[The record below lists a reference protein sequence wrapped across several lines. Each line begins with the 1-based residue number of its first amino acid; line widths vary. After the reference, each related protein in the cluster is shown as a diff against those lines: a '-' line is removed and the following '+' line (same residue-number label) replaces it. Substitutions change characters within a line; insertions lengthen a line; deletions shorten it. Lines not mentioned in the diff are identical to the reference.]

1 MKFDPSKKKTENEV
15 VKASMLK
22 MEQPEKHKPE
32 NPKPKK
38 DYSQYTKVGF
48 FMKNEDYEIVN
59 LLCKSKKMT
68 YEALFMELL
77 KSNTE
82 FNTLKEILK
91 KV

>member
-22 MEQPEKHKPE
+22 MEQPEKHKIE
-32 NPKPKK
+32 KTKK

>member
-1 MKFDPSKKKTENEV
+1 MKFDPSNKKTENEV

-22 MEQPEKHKPE
+22 MEQPEKHKIE
-32 NPKPKK
+32 KTKK